1 MSKKIEMNIKT
12 KIISLSFIA
21 FMFFNAP
28 IFAQDNNYALITK
41 ELTNEQKAL
50 LKKEREVMIANR
62 KAFKETLTKEQLTIL
77 KDKTLSKGEMR
88 NRLTASFTRKQK
100 DLVKNQQVR
109 LRQTRETFRK
119 TLTKEQ
125 RKILKQRIDKIR
137 NTKDRGELRE
147 GSRQNNPLD
156 GKKRR
161 IKN

>member
-1 MSKKIEMNIKT
+1 
-12 KIISLSFIA
+12 
-21 FMFFNAP
+21 
-28 IFAQDNNYALITK
+28 
-41 ELTNEQKAL
+41 
-50 LKKEREVMIANR
+50 
-62 KAFKETLTKEQLTIL
+62 
-77 KDKTLSKGEMR
+77 
-88 NRLTASFTRKQK
+88 
-100 DLVKNQQVR
+100 KNQQVR